1 MTARGVALRFWG
13 VTPRREP
20 RLTSGQG
27 KPVKWVI
34 INEHWYDRPPPVMLK
49 AIANLFRLLRIART
63 LARHDALF
71 PLQQLGVAPA
81 VMTLVRLISRRHA
94 PGRPGERLAAACE
107 ALGPTFIKLGQALS
121 VRSDLV
127 GEDVASDLSLLQD
140 RLPPFPSERAKA
152 IIEEELGRTIEE
164 LFDRF
169 DSESIAAASIAQVH
183 FATTADG
190 AEVAVKVLR
199 PKVEAVFARDLDLMY
214 WVARLVERARP
225 DLRRLKPVEVV
236 RTFEET
242 VLLEMD
248 LRMEAAA
255 AAELAENFAG
265 DRDFLVPEV
274 DWQRTSRRV
283 LTTERIDGISI
294 DEVEALVEAGL
305 NPRVIIEKS
314 ARVFFHQVFRDGFF
328 HADMHPGNM
337 FIGRDGALMPVD
349 FGIMG
354 RLDRK
359 TRNYLA
365 DMLLAFLQRDYRQV
379 AEVHFQAGYVPAYNS
394 RAAFTQACRSI
405 GEPILGLP
413 LDQISLARLL
423 AQLFQVTEQFEMET
437 QPQLLL
443 LQKTMLIAEGVSRK
457 LDPAVNMWVLA
468 QPLIE
473 EWMRENRGPE
483 ARIRDAAETALAQ
496 LERLPVLLD
505 RIDAA
510 GKMVEQGGMRLHPE
524 SEAALR
530 NRDNGLWSAA
540 IVAAATALVTVGV
553 VLALVG

>member
-1 MTARGVALRFWG
+1 
-13 VTPRREP
+13 
-20 RLTSGQG
+20 
-27 KPVKWVI
+27 
-34 INEHWYDRPPPVMLK
+34 MLK
-49 AIANLFRLLRIART
+49 AIANLFRLFIIARI

-71 PLQQLGVAPA
+71 PLERLGVAPA

-127 GEDVASDLSLLQD
+127 GEEVASDLSSLQD
-140 RLPPFPSERAKA
+140 KLPPFPSEQAKA
-152 IIEEELGRTIEE
+152 FIEAELGRTIEE

-169 DSESIAAASIAQVH
+169 DSEPIAAASIAQVH
-183 FATTADG
+183 FATTTEG
-190 AEVAVKVLR
+190 EEVAVKVLR
-199 PKVEAVFARDLDLMY
+199 PNVQAIFARDLDLMY

-242 VLLEMD
+242 VWLEMD

-255 AAELAENFAG
+255 AVELAENFTG
-265 DRDFLVPEV
+265 DRDFHVPRV
-274 DWQRTSRRV
+274 DWQRTARGV
-283 LTTERIDGISI
+283 LTTERIDGIPI
-294 DEVEALVEAGL
+294 DEIGALVDAGL
-305 NPRVIIEKS
+305 DPRDIIEKS
-314 ARVFFHQVFRDGFF
+314 ARVFFYQVFRDGFF

-337 FIGRDGALMPVD
+337 FIGRNGELMPVD

-365 DMLLAFLQRDYRQV
+365 DMLLAFLQRDYRRV
-379 AEVHFQAGYVPAYNS
+379 AEVHFQAGYVPAHKS
-394 RAAFTQACRSI
+394 REGFTQACRSI

-413 LDQISLARLL
+413 LEQISLARLL

-443 LQKTMLIAEGVSRK
+443 LQKTMLVAEGVSRK
-457 LDPAVNMWVLA
+457 LDTAVNMWVLA

-473 EWMRENRGPE
+473 EWMWENRGPA
-483 ARIRDAAETALAQ
+483 ARARNAAETALTQ
-496 LERLPVLLD
+496 LERLPLLLD
-505 RIDAA
+505 RIDLA
-510 GKMVEQGGMRLHPE
+510 GKMIEEGGMRLHPE
-524 SEAALR
+524 TEAALR
-530 NRDNGLWSAA
+530 DRDGGLWPAA
-540 IVAAATALVTVGV
+540 IVAAATALITVTV
-553 VLALVG
+553 VLALTG

>member
-1 MTARGVALRFWG
+1 
-13 VTPRREP
+13 
-20 RLTSGQG
+20 
-27 KPVKWVI
+27 
-34 INEHWYDRPPPVMLK
+34 MLK

-71 PLQQLGVAPA
+71 PLEQLGVAPA

-199 PKVEAVFARDLDLMY
+199 PKVEAIFARDLDLMY

-265 DRDFLVPEV
+265 DRDFLVPGV

-305 NPRVIIEKS
+305 NRRVIIEKS

-379 AEVHFQAGYVPAYNS
+379 AEVHFQAGYVPAYKS
-394 RAAFTQACRSI
+394 LAAFTQACRSI

>member
-1 MTARGVALRFWG
+1 
-13 VTPRREP
+13 
-20 RLTSGQG
+20 
-27 KPVKWVI
+27 
-34 INEHWYDRPPPVMLK
+34 MLK
-49 AIANLFRLLRIART
+49 AIANLFRLLLIART

-71 PLQQLGVAPA
+71 PLEQLGVAPA
-81 VMTLVRLISRRHA
+81 VMTLARLISRRHA

-127 GEDVASDLSLLQD
+127 GEEVASDLSSLQD
-140 RLPPFPSERAKA
+140 KLPPFPSDQAKA
-152 IIEEELGRTIEE
+152 IIEAVLGRTIEE

-169 DSESIAAASIAQVH
+169 DSEPIAAASIAQVH
-183 FATTADG
+183 FATTTDG
-190 AEVAVKVLR
+190 EEVAVKVLR
-199 PKVEAVFARDLDLMY
+199 PDVEAIFARDLALMY

-236 RTFEET
+236 RTFEDT
-242 VLLEMD
+242 VRMEMD

-265 DRDFLVPEV
+265 DHDFHVPRV
-274 DWQRTSRRV
+274 DWQRTGHRV

-294 DEVEALVEAGL
+294 DEVEALVDAGL
-305 NPRVIIEKS
+305 DPRDIIEKS
-314 ARVFFHQVFRDGFF
+314 ARIFFYQVFRDGFF

-365 DMLLAFLQRDYRQV
+365 DMLLAFLQRDYRRV
-379 AEVHFQAGYVPAYNS
+379 ADVHFQAGYVPAHMS
-394 RAAFTQACRSI
+394 RDAFTQACRSI

-413 LDQISLARLL
+413 LEQISLARLL
-423 AQLFQVTEQFEMET
+423 AHLFQVTEQFEMET

-443 LQKTMLIAEGVSRK
+443 LQKTMLVAEGVSRK
-457 LDPAVNMWVLA
+457 LDTALNMWVLA

-473 EWMRENRGPE
+473 EWMWENRGPQ
-483 ARIRDAAETALAQ
+483 ARLRDAAETALTQ
-496 LERLPVLLD
+496 LERLPLLLD
-505 RIDAA
+505 RIDLA
-510 GKMVEQGGMRLHPE
+510 GKMVEEGGMRLHPDT
-524 SEAALR
+524 EAALR
-530 NRDNGLWSAA
+530 NRDSGLWPAA
-540 IVAAATALVTVGV
+540 IVAAATALVTVAV
-553 VLALVG
+553 VLALTG

>member
-1 MTARGVALRFWG
+1 
-13 VTPRREP
+13 
-20 RLTSGQG
+20 
-27 KPVKWVI
+27 
-34 INEHWYDRPPPVMLK
+34 MLK
-49 AIANLFRLLRIART
+49 AIANLFRLLLIART

-71 PLQQLGVAPA
+71 PLEQLGVAPA
-81 VMTLVRLISRRHA
+81 VMTLARLISRRHA

-127 GEDVASDLSLLQD
+127 GEEVASDLSSLQD
-140 RLPPFPSERAKA
+140 KLPPFPSDQAKA
-152 IIEEELGRTIEE
+152 IIEAVLGRTIEE

-169 DSESIAAASIAQVH
+169 DSEPIAAASIAQVH
-183 FATTADG
+183 FATTTDG
-190 AEVAVKVLR
+190 EEVAVKVLR
-199 PKVEAVFARDLDLMY
+199 PDVEAIFARDLALMY

-236 RTFEET
+236 RTFEDT
-242 VLLEMD
+242 VRMEMD

-265 DRDFLVPEV
+265 DHDFHVPRV
-274 DWQRTSRRV
+274 DWQRTGHRV

-294 DEVEALVEAGL
+294 DEVEALVDAGL
-305 NPRVIIEKS
+305 DPRDIIEKS
-314 ARVFFHQVFRDGFF
+314 ARVFFYQVFRDGFF

-365 DMLLAFLQRDYRQV
+365 DMLLAFLQRDYRRV
-379 AEVHFQAGYVPAYNS
+379 ADVHFQAGYVPAHMS
-394 RAAFTQACRSI
+394 RDAFTQACRSI

-413 LDQISLARLL
+413 LEQISLARLL
-423 AQLFQVTEQFEMET
+423 AHLFQVTEQFEMET

-443 LQKTMLIAEGVSRK
+443 LQKTMLVAEGVSRK
-457 LDPAVNMWVLA
+457 LDTALNMWVLA

-473 EWMRENRGPE
+473 EWMWENRGPQ
-483 ARIRDAAETALAQ
+483 ARLRDAAETALTQ
-496 LERLPVLLD
+496 LERLPLLLD
-505 RIDAA
+505 RIDLA
-510 GKMVEQGGMRLHPE
+510 GKMVEEGGMRLHPDT
-524 SEAALR
+524 EAALR
-530 NRDNGLWSAA
+530 NRDSGLWPAA
-540 IVAAATALVTVGV
+540 IVAAATALVTVAV
-553 VLALVG
+553 VLALTG

>member
-1 MTARGVALRFWG
+1 
-13 VTPRREP
+13 
-20 RLTSGQG
+20 
-27 KPVKWVI
+27 
-34 INEHWYDRPPPVMLK
+34 MLK
-49 AIANLFRLLRIART
+49 AIANLFRLLLIART

-71 PLQQLGVAPA
+71 PLEQLGVAPA
-81 VMTLVRLISRRHA
+81 VMTLARLISRRHA

-127 GEDVASDLSLLQD
+127 GEEVASDLSSLQD
-140 RLPPFPSERAKA
+140 KLPPFPSDQAKA
-152 IIEEELGRTIEE
+152 IIEAVLGRTIEE

-169 DSESIAAASIAQVH
+169 DSEPIAAASIAQVH
-183 FATTADG
+183 FATTTDG
-190 AEVAVKVLR
+190 EEVAVKVLR
-199 PKVEAVFARDLDLMY
+199 PDVEAIFARDLALMY

-236 RTFEET
+236 RTFEDT
-242 VLLEMD
+242 VRMEMD

-265 DRDFLVPEV
+265 DHDFHVPRV
-274 DWQRTSRRV
+274 DWQRTGHRV

-305 NPRVIIEKS
+305 DPRDIIEKS
-314 ARVFFHQVFRDGFF
+314 ARIFFYQVFRDGFF

-365 DMLLAFLQRDYRQV
+365 DMLLAFLQRDYRRV
-379 AEVHFQAGYVPAYNS
+379 AEVHFQAGYVPAHMS
-394 RAAFTQACRSI
+394 RDAFTQACRSI

-413 LDQISLARLL
+413 LEQISLARLL
-423 AQLFQVTEQFEMET
+423 AHLFQVTEQFEMET

-443 LQKTMLIAEGVSRK
+443 LQKTMLVAEGVSRK
-457 LDPAVNMWVLA
+457 LDTALNMWVLA

-473 EWMRENRGPE
+473 EWMWENRGPQ
-483 ARIRDAAETALAQ
+483 ARLRDAAETALTQ
-496 LERLPVLLD
+496 LERLPLLLD
-505 RIDAA
+505 RIDLA
-510 GKMVEQGGMRLHPE
+510 GKMVEEGGMRLHPDT
-524 SEAALR
+524 EAALR
-530 NRDNGLWSAA
+530 NRDSGLWPAA
-540 IVAAATALVTVGV
+540 IVAAATALVTVAV
-553 VLALVG
+553 VLALTG

>member
-1 MTARGVALRFWG
+1 V
-13 VTPRREP
+13 
-20 RLTSGQG
+20 
-27 KPVKWVI
+27 
-34 INEHWYDRPPPVMLK
+34 LK
-49 AIANLFRLLRIART
+49 AIANLFRLYLIART

-71 PLQQLGVAPA
+71 PLERLGVAPI
-81 VMTLVRLISRRHA
+81 VMALVRLVSRRRV

-127 GEDVASDLSLLQD
+127 GEEVASDLSSLQD
-140 RLPPFPSERAKA
+140 KLPPFPSDQAMA
-152 IIEEELGRTIEE
+152 IIEAGLGRTVGE

-169 DSESIAAASIAQVH
+169 DSDPIAAASIAQVH
-183 FATTADG
+183 FATTAEG

-199 PKVEAVFARDLDLMY
+199 PDVEAIFARDLDLMY

-242 VLLEMD
+242 VWVEMD

-265 DRDFLVPEV
+265 DPDFLVPEV

-283 LTTERIDGISI
+283 LTTERIDGFSI
-294 DEVEALVEAGL
+294 DEVEALVNAGL
-305 NPRVIIEKS
+305 DPRDIIEKS
-314 ARVFFHQVFRDGFF
+314 ARVFFYQVFRDGFF
-328 HADMHPGNM
+328 HAHMHPGNM
-337 FIGRDGALMPVD
+337 FVGRDGALMPVD

-365 DMLLAFLQRDYRQV
+365 DMLLAFLQRDYRRV
-379 AEVHFQAGYVPAYNS
+379 ADVHFQAGYVPGHKS
-394 RAAFTQACRSI
+394 RDASTQACRSI

-413 LDQISLARLL
+413 MDQISLARLL

-443 LQKTMLIAEGVSRK
+443 LQKTMLVSEGVSRK
-457 LDPAVNMWVLA
+457 LDPALNMWVLA

-473 EWMRENRGPE
+473 EWMWENRGPS
-483 ARIRDAAETALAQ
+483 ARIRDAAETALTQ
-496 LERLPVLLD
+496 FERLPVLLD
-505 RIDAA
+505 RIDLA
-510 GKMVEQGGMRLHPE
+510 GKMIEEGGMRLHPE
-524 SEAALR
+524 TEASLR
-530 NRDNGLWSAA
+530 SRDNSLWPTA

-553 VLALVG
+553 VLALVA

>member
-1 MTARGVALRFWG
+1 
-13 VTPRREP
+13 
-20 RLTSGQG
+20 
-27 KPVKWVI
+27 
-34 INEHWYDRPPPVMLK
+34 MLK
-49 AIANLFRLLRIART
+49 AIANLFRLLLIART

-71 PLQQLGVAPA
+71 PLEQLGVAPA

-199 PKVEAVFARDLDLMY
+199 PKVETVFARDLDLMY

-265 DRDFLVPEV
+265 DRDFLVPGV

-314 ARVFFHQVFRDGFF
+314 ARVFFCQVFRDGFF

-379 AEVHFQAGYVPAYNS
+379 AEVHFQAGYVPAHKS
-394 RAAFTQACRSI
+394 RDAFTQACRSI

-423 AQLFQVTEQFEMET
+423 AQLFQVTGQFEMET

-505 RIDAA
+505 RIDTAS
-510 GKMVEQGGMRLHPE
+510 KMVEQGGMRLHPE
-524 SEAALR
+524 SEAVLR
-530 NRDNGLWSAA
+530 NRDNGLWSTA